1 MKAEAYTN
9 VYCNHLGGLPM
20 GLDPQSTA
28 SLLQGFLTTLQ
39 TVLFRRWG
47 MCELEEKLLFRLG
60 KFLVQAPS
68 T

>member
-1 MKAEAYTN
+1 
-9 VYCNHLGGLPM
+9 M

-39 TVLFRRWG
+39 IVLFRRWG
-47 MCELEEKLLFRLG
+47 MCELKEKLLFRLG